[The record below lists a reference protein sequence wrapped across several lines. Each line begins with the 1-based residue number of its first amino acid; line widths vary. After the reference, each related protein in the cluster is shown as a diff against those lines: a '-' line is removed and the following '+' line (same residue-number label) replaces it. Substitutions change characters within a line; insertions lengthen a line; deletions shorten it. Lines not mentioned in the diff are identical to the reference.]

1 MKRFKYVVIVFML
14 LMPQFSFAF
23 EGLSGSMWGSLRYDA
38 LQQNQKA
45 LGFVRQG
52 IDWFYFHD
60 ARVSTYGEFRYRYA
74 ELDSQFF
81 NAYAP
86 VLGLS
91 LKKDPFLMGWE
102 YSWET
107 LTDTDGHVQR
117 SEFYIEWYT
126 NWDLKPLLR

>member
-1 MKRFKYVVIVFML
+1 MKRLKYLFIALIL
-14 LMPQFSFAF
+14 LIPQSSFAF
-23 EGLSGSMWGSLRYDA
+23 EGLSGSIWGSLRYDA

-45 LGFVRQG
+45 LGFIRQG
-52 IDWFYFHD
+52 IDWLYFYD

-91 LKKDPFLMGWE
+91 LKKDPFIMGWE

-107 LTDTDGHVQR
+107 LPDSDQNVQR
-117 SEFYIEWYT
+117 SEFYIEWYSD
-126 NWDLKPLLR
+126 WDLKPMLR